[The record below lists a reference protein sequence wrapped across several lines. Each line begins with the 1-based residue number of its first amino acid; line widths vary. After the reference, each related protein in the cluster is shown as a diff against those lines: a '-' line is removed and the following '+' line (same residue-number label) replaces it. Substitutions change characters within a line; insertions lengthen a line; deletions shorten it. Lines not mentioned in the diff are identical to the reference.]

1 MQKPIRLTAL
11 CCSLAVAAPALADD
25 EEIANLQAQLDV
37 MQAKIEA
44 LEENAEPEKP
54 ENDYRVG
61 GAVRFNYVYED
72 YNASNKR
79 RGGEMALD
87 IFRIDF
93 DANIGDVLLSA
104 EYRFYDYMDA
114 LHHAWVGY
122 QFTDT
127 LQAQVGVNQV
137 PFGILP
143 YASHSYFFSSNYYLG
158 LEDDNDFGIKVI
170 HDDGPLNLQAAFYFN
185 DEMGGSTSNDSY
197 SYDIIGM
204 AKQGEEVFDAEKTE
218 RATAL
223 DNNITNLRAAWTFG
237 HGTDYSTEVGVS
249 GQYGGMVDDDGR
261 SVGDQY
267 AYAAHLVGNYGPW
280 NIQLQAARYDYKVG
294 GEWDRMIV
302 GAYAFDDTI
311 ATRASVYTANVAY
324 NLPVNWG
331 PVTHLTFYNDHSY
344 TTDKSHGIEDTW
356 ANVTGVSVTAG
367 GVFAYF
373 DIFNGKNHPFNGGT
387 MGNKSGGKHNT
398 RYNINVGY
406 YF

>member
-1 MQKPIRLTAL
+1 MPKPLRLVAL
-11 CCSLAVAAPALADD
+11 LGGAIITAPALAEDAD
-25 EEIANLQAQLDV
+25 LTALQQQVEQMQAQID
-37 MQAKIEA
+37 A
-44 LEENAEPEKP
+44 LEAAQPEASQ
-54 ENDYRVG
+54 DGIHVG
-61 GAVRFNYVYED
+61 GAVRFTAKYEE
-72 YNASNKR
+72 YNATSKR
-79 RGGEMALD
+79 TDGAVEMDTFRLNLDGTIGGV
-87 IFRIDF
+87 I
-93 DANIGDVLLSA
+93 LSA
-104 EYRFYDYMDA
+104 EYRHYDYMDVI
-114 LHHAWVGY
+114 HHAWVGY
-122 QFTDT
+122 DFSDT
-127 LQAQVGVNQV
+127 LQAQVGINQV
-137 PFGILP
+137 PFGIQP
-143 YASHSYFFSSNYYLG
+143 YASHGFFFSGNYYLG

-344 TTDKSHGIEDTW
+344 TTDKSHGIEETW
-356 ANVTGVSVTAG
+356 ANVTGVSV
-367 GVFAYF
+367 
-373 DIFNGKNHPFNGGT
+373 
-387 MGNKSGGKHNT
+387 
-398 RYNINVGY
+398 
-406 YF
+406 